1 MAQIHPTAVIEPGA
15 QIAGSATIGP
25 YSVIGARVQVGEG
38 TVVGPH
44 VVIQGRT
51 TIGRDNRIFQ
61 FASLGA
67 DPQDKKYKG
76 EDTQLVI
83 GDRNL
88 IREFVTFNTGTVQD
102 GGITRLGND
111 NWIMAYVHLAHDC
124 QLGNHITISNSTQ
137 LAGHVEIG
145 DWVTLGGL
153 THIHQFCKV
162 GSYVMTGMGSAI
174 AQDVPPFMITTGAPA
189 EIRGLNS
196 EGLRRRGFTPERV
209 AVVKQMHK
217 LLYRQGLTFEAAREG
232 IDALAG
238 TVPEA
243 DVDVALM
250 SSFLAA
256 STRGIVR

>member
-1 MAQIHPTAVIEPGA
+1 MATIHPTAIIEPGA
-15 QIAGSATIGP
+15 QLGESVTIGP
-25 YSVIGARVQVGEG
+25 YSVIGADVRIGDG

-44 VVIQGRT
+44 VVIQGHT

-67 DPQDKKYKG
+67 APQDKKYGG
-76 EDTQLVI
+76 EPTQLVI

-88 IREFVTFNTGTVQD
+88 IREFVTFNLGTVQD
-102 GGITRLGND
+102 GGVTRLGND

-137 LAGHVEIG
+137 LAGHVHIS

-174 AQDVPPFMITTGAPA
+174 SQDVPPFMITSGAPA
-189 EIRGLNS
+189 EVRGLNS

-217 LLYRQGLTFEAAREG
+217 LLYREGLTFAAACTAIEG
-232 IDALAG
+232 LAG
-238 TVPEA
+238 SVPEA
-243 DVDVALM
+243 DGDVAMM
-250 SSFLAA
+250 SRFLAE

>member
-15 QIAGSATIGP
+15 QIADSATIGP
-25 YSVIGARVQVGEG
+25 YSVIGAKVQVGEG
-38 TVVGPH
+38 TVIGPH
-44 VVIQGRT
+44 VVVQGKT

-102 GGITRLGND
+102 GGITSIGDD
-111 NWIMAYVHLAHDC
+111 NWIMAYVHIAHDC
-124 QLGNHITISNSTQ
+124 RFGNHITISNSAQ
-137 LAGHVEIG
+137 FAGHVEIG
-145 DWVTLGGL
+145 DWVTIGGL
-153 THIHQFCKV
+153 TLIHQFCKI
-162 GSYVMTGMGSAI
+162 GNYVMTGMGSAI

-209 AVVKQMHK
+209 AQVKQMHK

-232 IDALAG
+232 IAALAG

-243 DVDVALM
+243 DGDVGLM
-250 SSFLAA
+250 TAFLAA

>member
-1 MAQIHPTAVIEPGA
+1 MATIHPTAIIEPGA
-15 QIAGSATIGP
+15 QLGESVSIGP
-25 YSVIGARVQVGEG
+25 YSVVGAHVRIGEG
-38 TVVGPH
+38 TAIGPH
-44 VVIQGRT
+44 VVIQGHT

-67 DPQDKKYKG
+67 EPQDKKYRG
-76 EDTQLVI
+76 EPTELVI

-88 IREFVTFNTGTVQD
+88 IREFVTFNLGTVQD
-102 GGITRLGND
+102 GGSTRLGDD

-137 LAGHVEIG
+137 LAGHVQIA

-162 GSYVMTGMGSAI
+162 GSHVMTGMGSAI

-189 EIRGLNS
+189 EVRGLNA

-209 AVVKQMHK
+209 ALIKQMHK
-217 LLYRQGLTFEAAREG
+217 LLYRQGLTFEAARAAIE
-232 IDALAG
+232 ALAG

-243 DVDVALM
+243 DGDVALM
-250 SSFLAA
+250 ARFLAE